1 MGWSG
6 FLVRSVLYCRFDL
19 MMIMLCIMLFVEKEI
34 AQVLLETVVQV
45 SIGGVV
51 VVVVVVVV
59 ISAALF
65 KVYYFKDIHVIL
77 NIYSIFFLTLRS
89 SSAHQPGLIP
99 LGIWAASC
107 SLDGYMMQ
115 TY

>member
-45 SIGGVV
+45 SIG
-51 VVVVVVVV
+51 VVVV

-65 KVYYFKDIHVIL
+65 YVYSFNNINVIL
-77 NIYSIFFLTLRS
+77 IFTLSSFLTLRS

>member
-6 FLVRSVLYCRFDL
+6 FLVRSVLYCRCVL
-19 MMIMLCIMLFVEKEI
+19 MMIMLCIMLLVEKEI

-45 SIGGVV
+45 NIG
-51 VVVVVVVV
+51 VVV

-65 KVYYFKDIHVIL
+65 YVYSFNNINVIL

-107 SLDGYMMQ
+107 SPDGYMMR
-115 TY
+115 TS